1 MNCTSFTIES
11 FVLKLLLF
19 HQFLDEHFTFK
30 IVKHSAF
37 NCFEKIMEC
46 FLKKDFLNYL
56 CMFDFLIILQ
66 SIESNDFYSKILVYK
81 IFTIF
86 QEYLKNTKIS
96 HPITASIIKK
106 LNHFF
111 FSSLTVPCKFF

>member
-1 MNCTSFTIES
+1 MNCRSFTIES

-19 HQFLDEHFTFK
+19 HQFLDEHFVFK
-30 IVKHSAF
+30 IAKHSNF
-37 NCFEKIMEC
+37 NYFEKIMEF
-46 FLKKDFLNYL
+46 FLKKDFLNYF

-96 HPITASIIKK
+96 HPVTESIIKK
-106 LNHFF
+106 IKSYFF
-111 FSSLTVPCKFF
+111 Y